1 MMAKKAETK
10 TGMMGGLAATEG
22 AGLDALGKMIRPQ
35 MAMAQAVLDYNIETL
50 DFLKARFERDR
61 EMLGELAKTVDP
73 MQAAS
78 LWSEFWQRTASDY
91 AMESAKL
98 STSLQTITQQAV
110 QTASE
115 ESEALAGAFAQKG

>member
-1 MMAKKAETK
+1 MAKKTTNSAM
-10 TGMMGGLAATEG
+10 TGALAAAEG
-22 AGLDALGKMIRPQ
+22 AGLDALGKMMRPQ
-35 MAMAQAVLDYNIETL
+35 MALAQAMLDHNIETL

-61 EMLGELAKTVDP
+61 EMLGALAKTADP

-98 STSLQTITQQAV
+98 SASLQTITQQALHSA
-110 QTASE
+110 TE
-115 ESEALAGAFAQKG
+115 EGAALAGAFAQKAD